1 MSEFEEQNSF
11 EGRQV
16 PNDNNAERYLLGGIL
31 RDPDVM
37 TTVTGAVPG
46 EEFFYFERHQLIWR
60 AISNLYRMG
69 TPIDMLTLPAEMER
83 RAPFRRLAV
92 GNTFLT

>member
-37 TTVTGAVPG
+37 TTVTGSVPG
-46 EEFFYFERHQLIWR
+46 EDFL
-60 AISNLYRMG
+60 LYCMVNR
-69 TPIDMLTLPAEMER
+69 
-83 RAPFRRLAV
+83 
-92 GNTFLT
+92 